1 VEEAEEEI
9 PAWEIS
15 MLIRQ
20 HIRAN
25 GGQEGSPE
33 GFEPV
38 GDPFDE
44 VPDELKA
51 L

>member
-1 VEEAEEEI
+1 
-9 PAWEIS
+9 

-20 HIRAN
+20 YRRAT
-25 GGQEGSPE
+25 GQEMGESPE
-33 GFEPV
+33 DLDELGSE

-44 VPDELKA
+44 VPDELKV